1 MRGTSSIRRR
11 CRITAIPEAAMIDD
25 TTSDTAISAMVDIAG
40 TSGQH
45 LNPSQRAELD
55 SLLAQGLIKKMAAAD
70 RSEPAQYA
78 LTPKGQK
85 ILDDRGV
92 GANES

>member
-1 MRGTSSIRRR
+1 
-11 CRITAIPEAAMIDD
+11 MIDD

-70 RSEPAQYA
+70 RSGAAQYA

>member
-1 MRGTSSIRRR
+1 
-11 CRITAIPEAAMIDD
+11 MIDD
-25 TTSDTAISAMVDIAG
+25 TTSDAGISALVDIAG

-45 LNPSQRAELD
+45 LNPGQTAELD
-55 SLLAQGLIKKMAAAD
+55 GLLAQGLIKKVTASA
-70 RSEPAQYA
+70 RSESAHYA

-85 ILDDRGV
+85 LLDDRGV

>member
-1 MRGTSSIRRR
+1 
-11 CRITAIPEAAMIDD
+11 MIDD
-25 TTSDTAISAMVDIAG
+25 AISDVAISAMVDIAG

-45 LNPSQRAELD
+45 LNPRQLTELD
-55 SLLAQGLIKKMAAAD
+55 SLLAEGLIKNVDAAD
-70 RSEPAQYA
+70 RTGAAKYA

-85 ILDDRGV
+85 ALDDRGV